1 MTLEELKILSNQHKI
16 LSLSVDFI
24 ITSYDTSHAK
34 NLDTARYILVTATEN
49 GLPRRILASEKPKL
63 RLHKPDDTYVYNSC
77 EVIEDGR
84 VLVRLTEQI
93 MAYPGTASCD
103 IQIATADGAVY
114 TTKIFHIVIDIPAY
128 DNSVIESS
136 NEFGE
141 LNRLISGEQEHI
153 EAVKNLE
160 KTLTENE
167 EIRNT
172 NEQSRQNSENTR
184 QSNESERAA
193 AEAQRQDN
201 EAARALA
208 ENARQD
214 SENSRTAAESSRA
227 ANEALRQSQE
237 TTRQSDTAAAV
248 SEAEAAAR
256 KAADAADDLRDK
268 LDSHYFALAEDLIS
282 HDTDNAAHNDI
293 RELLSSLAARLNT
306 LADSDDS
313 TLDQLSEIVA
323 YIKDNRELIEIVTTN
338 KVNVSD
344 IVDSLSSSAAGKPL
358 SANQGRL
365 LKQLIS
371 TLEETL
377 DLKADSSFKKISV
390 GPASISAASKD
401 DTLTLS
407 AGSNITLTADSANN
421 KITISSSGGG
431 SVTVDSSL
439 NAASVNPVQNK
450 AVYEAFSKYLPL
462 SGGTMKGTAYF
473 GSQSYYIN
481 TSGVA
486 SMNTVS
492 NPSGAL
498 NLLGKSS
505 IHLRSNSG
513 NIVIDASSPSNG
525 HLSFSDTNYS
535 NAFTG
540 EMYIVTLGTASE
552 NGRFR
557 LRLGNS
563 TPSGTGGNY
572 SGELLIYSPSSYYW
586 YLLGNKAITAN
597 HAIYFPNAGG
607 QFVVS
612 ANNTA
617 VGSTNTPVYITSNG
631 EVKAC
636 GHSFGSYLPLA
647 GGTLTGD
654 VILNRSSA
662 VATSYR
668 VKNPVRDLG
677 LHVAASGN
685 AGLYDQTNKTWI
697 IYSNP
702 EQNVYIPHPTNV
714 IGNVCASSD
723 IKANIGLAFGL
734 NSGTTEYAI
743 YTLWKDNNN
752 HNIISRHSDGLTASV
767 GWVGSSNYQTTTQ
780 LRGYIIKFHSY
791 GNNIIPFADNS
802 YYLGNGSYRF
812 KQIFAVNGA
821 IATSDRVQ
829 KRDINYDLEKT
840 EAIFD
845 ALKPCSFYRVGGDRQ
860 HWGLIAQ
867 DVEQSLLDNGLTL
880 DDVGIVCRD
889 HMYVDEEDSGKLYQY
904 NDDGTPK
911 YNYGLR
917 YEELHGLEIYQ
928 IQALKKRV
936 AELEKIINKSV

>member
-24 ITSYDTSHAK
+24 IASYDTSHAK

-84 VLVRLTEQI
+84 ILVRLTEQI

-103 IQIATADGAVY
+103 IQIAAADGAVY

-136 NEFGE
+136 SEFGE

-201 EAARALA
+201 ESARALA

-293 RELLSSLAARLNT
+293 RELLSSLTARLNT

-323 YIKDNRELIEIVTTN
+323 YIKNNRELIEIVTTN

-513 NIVIDASSPSNG
+513 NIVIDASSPGNG
-525 HLSFSDTNYS
+525 HLIFSDTNYS

-563 TPSGTGGNY
+563 ISSGTGGNY

-586 YLLGNKAITAN
+586 YLLGNKTITAN

-647 GGTLTGD
+647 GGTMTG
-654 VILNRSSA
+654 IINSSSIRPKTA
-662 VATSYR
+662 FAH
-668 VKNPVRDLG
+668 NLG
-677 LHVAASGN
+677 E
-685 AGLYDQTNKTWI
+685 D
-697 IYSNP
+697 
-702 EQNVYIPHPTNV
+702 YIPWNV
-714 IGNVCASSD
+714 VSSRRYR
-723 IKANIGLAFGL
+723 IYGL
-734 NSGTTEYAI
+734 NNTRYGRFDTEIMGTQ
-743 YTLWKDNNN
+743 
-752 HNIISRHSDGLTASV
+752 SQVGLS
-767 GWVGSSNYQTTTQ
+767 
-780 LRGYIIKFHSY
+780 LLEL
-791 GNNIIPFADNS
+791 GNNIASGTANNAYGRI
-802 YYLGNGSYRF
+802 
-812 KQIFAVNGA
+812 
-821 IATSDRVQ
+821 
-829 KRDINYDLEKT
+829 DI
-840 EAIFD
+840 
-845 ALKPCSFYRVGGDRQ
+845 
-860 HWGLIAQ
+860 
-867 DVEQSLLDNGLTL
+867 
-880 DDVGIVCRD
+880 
-889 HMYVDEEDSGKLYQY
+889 
-904 NDDGTPK
+904 
-911 YNYGLR
+911 YGLDTYHWVISGSKTAGADR
-917 YEELHGLEIYQ
+917 LLKLPKANGQLLVGADETAVGNASVPVYVTSNGEVKRCTTIPTYKKSGTFTISSSNSTVTLFDVHKASSYPFVMVQASMNSSFSPGATMLLALSYPNSMTSVSYISTSSVTLALSQGLYVN
-928 IQALKKRV
+928 A
-936 AELEKIINKSV
+936 KSVGTGTLYYNIFYFG